1 MAILVRD
8 LPAEER
14 PREKL
19 LQEGPAAL
27 SNTELL
33 AVLLRT
39 GTADR
44 SALHVAEEVLAC
56 YRERGLCGVAFL
68 SPEDLSK
75 IRGVGRA
82 KAASI
87 LAAVEFGRRLASA
100 RARVEAVH
108 SPEDAARFAMPRL
121 RFEQREHFAVMLLNR
136 KNHILAMH
144 DISIGSLSSSI
155 VHPRE
160 VFRAAIRYAA
170 AAMIVLHNHPSGDPT
185 PSREDIAV
193 TRRLVRAGE
202 LLDIPVL
209 DHIIIGDNKFH
220 SFKEKGMIS

>member
-56 YRERGLCGVAFL
+56 YRERGLC
-68 SPEDLSK
+68 
-75 IRGVGRA
+75 
-82 KAASI
+82 
-87 LAAVEFGRRLASA
+87 VEFGRRLASA